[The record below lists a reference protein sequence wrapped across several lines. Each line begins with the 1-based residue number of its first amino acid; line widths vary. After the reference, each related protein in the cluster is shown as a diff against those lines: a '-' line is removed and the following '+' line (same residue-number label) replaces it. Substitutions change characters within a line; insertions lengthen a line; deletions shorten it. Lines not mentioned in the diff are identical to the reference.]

1 MDQLAFDEPMLRYP
15 SCSPFRIRT
24 KHLKGERDHAL
35 EHVVRGPLGRRPLAI
50 RDQGGRMYID
60 DYLRLLLQEMRENS
74 TYSTSHNA
82 WVISGLNA
90 QIAFFE
96 HVDQLPPELACVQ
109 DVLEEGER
117 RGLWKIDLV
126 PESGTD
132 IVAMK

>member
-1 MDQLAFDEPMLRYP
+1 MLPFLASYR
-15 SCSPFRIRT
+15 
-24 KHLKGERDHAL
+24 KWERDHAL
-35 EHVVRGPLGRRPLAI
+35 EYVVRGQLGSNRWRYVI
-50 RDQGGRMYID
+50 RGYRMYID